1 MVNQG
6 LRQLQ
11 ETLNHKADLIQHEFI
26 AVGETLHGLGRKIVE
41 THGEEREAALAEQ
54 EQLRQKRQTLAEEI
68 NVWRDRARLAL
79 PPMAEAKMRVYLAE
93 LIAAG
98 DDAVRTA
105 AEQVRYLID
114 ATDEELAQLAAKQ
127 VRARS
132 TTPAGRLVERARTE
146 FDLRGQDATPR
157 QKTAVEFTNRTGMAQ
172 NDDALA
178 ELEAALGD
186 ADPLVNE
193 VVTLTLIQ
201 MHRFRAM
208 RLADLDIGL
217 ASTKRLAE
225 FTHLAAVPPL
235 IEIAQTARTGFTR
248 SGNDVI
254 ESNNRPLRETAIVR
268 LVSWNTAQSLAAVR
282 ARRQDRD
289 SYIVEVANR
298 ALANVTT
305 SA

>member
-11 ETLNHKADLIQHEFI
+11 ETLNRKADTIQHEFI
-26 AVGETLHGLGRKIVE
+26 AVGETLHAMGRKIIE
-41 THGEEREAALAEQ
+41 ARPNEREALVAEQ
-54 EQLRQKRQTLAEEI
+54 ERLRQKRQTLAEEI

-93 LIAAG
+93 LIATG
-98 DDAVRTA
+98 DDGVRVA
-105 AEQVRYLID
+105 AEQVLHYLD
-114 ATDEELAQLAAKQ
+114 ATDEELEQLAAKQ

-132 TTPAGRLVERARTE
+132 TTPAGRLIERARTE
-146 FDLRGQDATPR
+146 FDLRAQDPAAR
-157 QKTAVEFTNRTGMAQ
+157 QKAAFEFTNRTGMAQ

-186 ADPLVNE
+186 ADPIVNE
-193 VVTLTLIQ
+193 VITLTLIQ
-201 MHRFRAM
+201 MHRFRAI
-208 RLADLDIGL
+208 RLADLDVGL
-217 ASTKRLAE
+217 TSTKRLTE
-225 FTHLAAVPPL
+225 FTHLAVIPAL
-235 IEIAQTARTGFTR
+235 IEIAQTHRTGFTH
-248 SGNDVI
+248 SDNLVI
-254 ESNNRPLRETAIVR
+254 ESNNRPLREAAIVR
-268 LVSWNTAQSLAAVR
+268 LVAWNTPQSLAAVR

-298 ALANVTT
+298 ALATVTT